1 MNHLDTHALQVLD
14 AAHHL
19 HPFNDNAALAK
30 RGTRI
35 LTKGEGVYVWDSEG
49 NKMLDAFAG
58 LWCVNIGY
66 GRKELGEVA
75 SKQMTQLAYYNSFF
89 SCTTEPTVRLA
100 AKLAELCPG
109 DLNHVFFSNSGSE
122 ANDTI
127 LRMVRHFWAVQ
138 GQPKKNV
145 FIGRLNGYH
154 GSTVAGA
161 SLGGMKGMHA
171 MGGLP
176 IPDIVHIN
184 QPYWFGEGGDLS
196 PEEFGLQRA
205 RELEDKI
212 LELGPDR
219 VAAFIGEPIQGAA
232 GVFIPPMNYWPE
244 IQRICRK
251 YDVLLVADEVICGF
265 GRTGHW
271 FASEYFGIQPDIM
284 TLAKGITSGYIPLGA
299 VMFNDRISKVLMEKG
314 GELAHGYTYSGH
326 PVCAAVALE
335 NIRILEDEKI
345 IENIR
350 DNTGP
355 YLAKRW
361 AELGEHPLVGEAR
374 VVGMVGALELVP
386 RKPSRDYFP
395 DRGAVGQTCR
405 DFALRNGLILRATND
420 AMLLSPPLIITRDQ
434 IDEMFDKAWKSLD
447 QTAAALGIGKVAA

>member
-1 MNHLDTHALQVLD
+1 
-14 AAHHL
+14 
-19 HPFNDNAALAK
+19 
-30 RGTRI
+30 
-35 LTKGEGVYVWDSEG
+35 
-49 NKMLDAFAG
+49 
-58 LWCVNIGY
+58 
-66 GRKELGEVA
+66 
-75 SKQMTQLAYYNSFF
+75 MTQLAYYNSFF

-244 IQRICRK
+244 IERICRK

-271 FASEYFGIQPDIM
+271 FGSEYFGIQPDIM

-386 RKPSRDYFP
+386 RKPSREYFP
-395 DRGAVGQTCR
+395 DRGAVGQMCR